1 MRKKSALINS
11 FVIGALFF
19 CGNADCRQRGTFA
32 QSVKRSRA
40 RVSAAASGV
49 RRDVYPPRPKAQ
61 IEFASIGARARG
73 YEPYMLRS
81 AKRYGV
87 DPRVLW
93 AIAFMETRFRPGLVS
108 EKGARGMM
116 QFMPATAARFRLAD
130 PFNPVAAIEAAARYV
145 RFLSQKFA
153 SQPALVLAAYNAGE
167 GAVDSYLRGIPLRL
181 KDGKVINPRG
191 LRTGGVPPYAETERY
206 VAGGLSVMRLVNDLE
221 VFSATEIAAC
231 GASVALPRPPRSTAQ
246 RARASGGVA
255 LGSSPE
261 SGAERVVESAPEPV
275 SIYARVM
282 NQPVSARLPSPA
294 PASEISIS
302 RTAVPVDD
310 ASEGAGL
317 PDLPNSSYASRRI
330 RR

>member
-1 MRKKSALINS
+1 M
-11 FVIGALFF
+11 
-19 CGNADCRQRGTFA
+19 
-32 QSVKRSRA
+32 
-40 RVSAAASGV
+40 
-49 RRDVYPPRPKAQ
+49 
-61 IEFASIGARARG
+61 
-73 YEPYMLRS
+73 
-81 AKRYGV
+81 
-87 DPRVLW
+87 
-93 AIAFMETRFRPGLVS
+93 
-108 EKGARGMM
+108 
-116 QFMPATAARFRLAD
+116 
-130 PFNPVAAIEAAARYV
+130 
-145 RFLSQKFA
+145 
-153 SQPALVLAAYNAGE
+153 
-167 GAVDSYLRGIPLRL
+167 
-181 KDGKVINPRG
+181 
-191 LRTGGVPPYAETERY
+191 
-206 VAGGLSVMRLVNDLE
+206 MRLVNDLE

-246 RARASGGVA
+246 RALASGGVA